1 MWCWGHGIYRGIEER
16 AYGNSRDQLKKEVE
30 FPGVF
35 MKNSCGISMG
45 PDVWSWNFQGV
56 KACFLQ
62 NF

>member
-1 MWCWGHGIYRGIEER
+1 MWCRGHGIYRGIEER

-45 PDVWSWNFQGV
+45 PDV
-56 KACFLQ
+56 
-62 NF
+62 